1 MNNQQ
6 IVSRKPHEIIRYLGI
21 FYDGEGSSKPTLDK
35 IQNKIEQFL
44 ILIHYKK
51 ITPSQIFSLFNLI
64 LQPSLEYLLQITP
77 IHFNIQNKLSRLFT
91 IHAKK
96 MLALAK
102 NTNNITLTNPLAFNL
117 PTLNNIIQKVSVSN
131 TERIFNSIP
140 ILKEIGISRI
150 KSWLT
155 KIWAPKL
162 TTNLLTH
169 HYRKTQNF
177 TLLFHLS
184 QIAQNNISLSIFSQI
199 SSYPSLIPENTHT
212 IYDILLSN
220 PPTSTTNSLRN
231 NKIMFIKQITTA
243 NNLDI
248 LL

>member
-1 MNNQQ
+1 
-6 IVSRKPHEIIRYLGI
+6 
-21 FYDGEGSSKPTLDK
+21 
-35 IQNKIEQFL
+35 
-44 ILIHYKK
+44 
-51 ITPSQIFSLFNLI
+51 
-64 LQPSLEYLLQITP
+64 
-77 IHFNIQNKLSRLFT
+77 
-91 IHAKK
+91 

-131 TERIFNSIP
+131 TERIFNTIP

-162 TTNLLTH
+162 TTNLLTY

-184 QIAQNNISLSIFSQI
+184 QIAQNNISLLIFSQI
-199 SSYPSLIPENTHT
+199 SSYPSQIPENTHT
-212 IYDILLSN
+212 IYDILPPN
-220 PPTSTTNSLRN
+220 PPISTTNSLRN
-231 NKIMFIKQITTA
+231 NKIMFVEQITTA

-248 LL
+248 LPWNNIYLRTNRTSRGCIPNWFTQISQQNQLNNLKSTWPHLNLPAINTFLNTINLISTSSTSNIHSLLQLHYLNNQQIFLSYQNFFQQHSHF